1 MDSVLRTE
9 RVALLGLLTL
19 LGATTTLPTA
29 VAAMVVSLAAAV
41 AATALGRLTRVI
53 PEIPEVVRWS
63 LLIAVG
69 FGVSWLLTELAPQV
83 LPVRTGA
90 IPYLRLA
97 GIAPIVFLGEARE
110 TTVRDQLM
118 SWFVY
123 IAMLA
128 KMGFFRELFGNGTI
142 WGYLVTTGF
151 IIPADFFVAPIGAFL
166 LLGAA
171 VLATRMAV
179 RFIPSLE
186 RLI

>member
-1 MDSVLRTE
+1 MDGVLRTE
-9 RVALLGLLTL
+9 KVVLLGLLTL

-29 VAAMVVSLAAAV
+29 VAAMVISLGAALVAAV
-41 AATALGRLTRVI
+41 VGRLMRFI
-53 PEIPEVVRWS
+53 PEIPEAVRWS
-63 LLIAVG
+63 LLISVG
-69 FGVSWLLTELAPQV
+69 FGVSWLLAELAPQV

-90 IPYLRLA
+90 MPYLRLA

-110 TTVRDQLM
+110 TTMREQLL

-123 IAMLA
+123 IALLA

-142 WGYLVTTGF
+142 WGNLISTGF
-151 IIPADFFVAPIGAFL
+151 VIPADFLAAPIGAFL
-166 LLGAA
+166 LLGTA
-171 VLATRMAV
+171 VLTTRLAV